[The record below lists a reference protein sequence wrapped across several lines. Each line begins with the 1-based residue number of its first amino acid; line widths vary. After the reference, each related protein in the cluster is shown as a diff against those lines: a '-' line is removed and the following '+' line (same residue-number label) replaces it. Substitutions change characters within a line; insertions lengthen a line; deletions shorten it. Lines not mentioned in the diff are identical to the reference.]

1 MVSEYLKCL
10 KEYNK
15 RRNCA
20 EKNTLDTDNSIPINT
35 NTNTLSLPLAH
46 GTDTDTDTL
55 SSSGELCRP
64 LAKLYLEC
72 RMKAGLMTAEDLN
85 ELGY

>member
-35 NTNTLSLPLAH
+35 NTLSSLPLAH
-46 GTDTDTDTL
+46 GTDTDTL